1 MENSIP
7 QRIEL
12 LRKAMVKKGLEAY
25 IVPSTDPHISE
36 YIASRWKSRE
46 WISGF
51 NGSAGTVVVTLEDAG
66 LWTDSRYFLQAEQ
79 QLTGSGIDLFK
90 QGLPETP
97 DMLDWIVQNI
107 PAGSA
112 IGLDGGVFTTNEVF
126 RINAKVVAKGF
137 ELIPDYD
144 LFEEIWADRPGL
156 PKDEIFD
163 LPVKFSGVSATDK
176 IAKMRQS
183 LTSAEADLLI
193 LTALDDVA
201 WTFNVRGSDVECN
214 PVAIAYAVVSQKDAI
229 LFVEGKKVNADII
242 KTLSRE
248 GITVAEYAKVEEYL
262 ENLAEGTSILFD
274 GNKVNYALCSAIPTS
289 CKMIETTSPV
299 ALLKAVKNET
309 ELSGIRNAM
318 EKDGVALTKFFR
330 WLEQAVP
337 SENVKETTIEE
348 KLLEFRSEQEHYVGE
363 SFSTIAGYA
372 GHGAIVHYHATPES
386 ASTLKNE
393 SFVLVDSGGQY
404 FDGTTDITRTIA
416 LCEPTTQMK
425 IDYTLVLK
433 GHIAIATCRFPQG
446 TRGAQIDVLA
456 RKALWDQG
464 FNYLHGTGHGVGHF
478 LNVHEGPQNIRM
490 DENPTKLVPGM
501 VISNEPGLYRTN
513 EYGIRTENLVVVKE
527 DIETPFGK
535 FYAFETL
542 TLFPFDKKS
551 MDLSLLTDK
560 EIAWINDYHQTVYDR
575 LSPKLNTE
583 EQAWMRE
590 KTTHLPNPSQGGAK

>member
-1 MENSIP
+1 MENNIP
-7 QRIEL
+7 QRIKQ

-36 YIASRWKSRE
+36 YIAARWKSRE

-79 QLTGSGIDLFK
+79 QLAGTGIQLFK
-90 QGLPETP
+90 QGLAETP
-97 DMLDWIVQNI
+97 NMFDWLIQKLTKVC
-107 PAGSA
+107 A
-112 IGLDGGVFTTNEVF
+112 IGIDGAVFTTNEVLK
-126 RINAKVVAKGF
+126 INSKLRGKGF
-137 ELIPDYD
+137 EVFPHYD
-144 LFEEIWADRPGL
+144 LFEEIWTDRPGL

-163 LPVKFSGVSATDK
+163 LPVKFSGVSAKDK
-176 IAKMRQS
+176 IAKLRES
-183 LTSAEADLLI
+183 LISAEADLLI

-214 PVAIAYAVVSQKDAI
+214 PVAIAYAVVSQKEAI
-229 LFVEGKKVNADII
+229 LFVEGAKVNSKMVEA
-242 KTLSRE
+242 LHSE
-248 GITVAEYAKVEEYL
+248 GVTIAEYSSITQYL
-262 ENLAEGTSILFD
+262 ENLAAGTAILFD
-274 GNKVNYALCSAIPTS
+274 GNKVNYALYSALSPD
-289 CKMIETTSPV
+289 CKLVEAPSPV
-299 ALLKAVKNET
+299 ALLKSVKNKT
-309 ELSGIRNAM
+309 ELSGIRNTM
-318 EKDGVALTKFFR
+318 VKDGVALTKFFR
-330 WLEQAVP
+330 WLEEAVP
-337 SENVKETTIEE
+337 TGSVKETTIEE
-348 KLLEFRSEQEHYVGE
+348 KLYEFRSEQEHYVGE

-372 GHGAIVHYHATPES
+372 GHGAIVHYHATPET
-386 ASTLKNE
+386 ASTLKSE

-416 LCEPTTQMK
+416 LGDPTAQMK

-456 RKALWDQG
+456 RKALWDEG

-478 LNVHEGPQNIRM
+478 LNVHEGPQSIRM
-490 DENPTKLVPGM
+490 DENPTKLLPGM
-501 VISNEPGLYRTN
+501 VISNEPGIYRTN

-527 DIETPFGK
+527 DIETPFGI

-551 MDLSLLTDK
+551 MDLSLLTEK

-575 LSPKLNTE
+575 ISPKLSPE
-583 EQAWMRE
+583 EEAWMRE
-590 KTTHLPNPSQGGAK
+590 KTSKL

>member
-1 MENSIP
+1 MNIP

-12 LRKAMVKKGLEAY
+12 LRKAMVKRGLEAY

-79 QLTGSGIDLFK
+79 QLAGSEIELFK

-97 DMLDWIVQNI
+97 DMLEWILQNI
-107 PAGSA
+107 PTGSA

-126 RINAKVVAKGF
+126 RINAKLAAKGF

-144 LFEEIWADRPGL
+144 LFEEIWLDRPGL

-163 LPVKFSGVSATDK
+163 LPVQFSGVLASDK
-176 IAKMRQS
+176 IAKLRQS

-214 PVAIAYAVVSQKDAI
+214 PVAIAYAVVSHNEAI
-229 LFVEGKKVNADII
+229 LFVEGSKVNAKTADILT
-242 KTLSRE
+242 KQ
-248 GITVAEYAKVEEYL
+248 GVALKEYASISEYL
-262 ENLAEGTSILFD
+262 ENLSADTTILFD
-274 GNKVNYALCSAIPTS
+274 GNKVNYALRASIASECNLVEAP
-289 CKMIETTSPV
+289 SPV
-299 ALLKAVKNET
+299 SMLKAVKNET
-309 ELSGIRNAM
+309 ELAGIRNAM
-318 EKDGVALTKFFR
+318 EKDAVALTKFFR
-330 WLEQAVP
+330 WLEVAVP
-337 SENVKETTIEE
+337 TGSVKETTIEE
-348 KLLEFRSEQEHYVGE
+348 KLLEFRREQEHYVGE

-372 GHGAIVHYHATPES
+372 GHGAIVHYHATPET

-416 LCEPTTQMK
+416 LCDPTAQMK

-456 RKALWDQG
+456 RKALWDEG

-527 DIETPFGK
+527 DAETPFGK

-551 MDLSLLTDK
+551 IDLSLLTEK

-575 LSPKLNTE
+575 ISPKLNAE

-590 KTTHLPNPSQGGAK
+590 KTSPLIPQRGTF